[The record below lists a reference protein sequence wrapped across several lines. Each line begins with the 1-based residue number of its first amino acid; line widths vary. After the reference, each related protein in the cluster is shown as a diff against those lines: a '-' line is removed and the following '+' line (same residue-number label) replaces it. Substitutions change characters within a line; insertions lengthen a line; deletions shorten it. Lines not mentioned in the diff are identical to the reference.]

1 MNREQRRKTERKLP
15 KDGTNPVQIL
25 KSLANLDGVANLS
38 TQITEFLAASQR
50 MEAIAD
56 KLDQAEV
63 LEDLSTVRDLATSIK
78 DQVEG
83 ILAIQ
88 ERHDKVLSGILHF
101 LGGCYPGIPA
111 HEDLD
116 LLKSEL
122 RGT

>member
-15 KDGTNPVQIL
+15 RDAASPVQLL
-25 KSLANLDGVANLS
+25 KSLANLDGVVNLS

-56 KLDQAEV
+56 KLDHAEV
-63 LEDLSTVRDLATSIK
+63 LEDLGTVRDLATSIK
-78 DQVEG
+78 DQFEG
-83 ILAIQ
+83 ILAVQ

-101 LGGCYPGIPA
+101 LGECHSGIPA

-116 LLKSEL
+116 LLKLEL